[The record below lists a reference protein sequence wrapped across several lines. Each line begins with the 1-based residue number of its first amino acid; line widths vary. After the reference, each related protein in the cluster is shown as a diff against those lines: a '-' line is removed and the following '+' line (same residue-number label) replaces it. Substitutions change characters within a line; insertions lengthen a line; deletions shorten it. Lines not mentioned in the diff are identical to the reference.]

1 MPSLRWGEGYQEIL
15 DMQQVSVSPTLLYLV
30 LQSEVW
36 NGAVRIR
43 SVLKNSVSHH
53 SLGNLWSYDDA
64 APSAWRRGRYHRLG
78 LPYIM
83 VILILLLF
91 TYVKYAVLAV
101 TDKHICLFF
110 HFLCHCNSKGA
121 RIRVS
126 CAPSHGQAEATSF
139 LMTTGFGMF
148 TSTAFWH
155 VHFYSEQRWWWQRD
169 CSNNSLLFDDV
180 WFGMFTSA
188 VV

>member
-53 SLGNLWSYDDA
+53 SLGNLWSHDDA
-64 APSAWRRGRYHRLG
+64 APSAWRRGRYQYHRLG

-83 VILILLLF
+83 VILIRLLS
-91 TYVKYAVLAV
+91 TSVKHAVLAV
-101 TDKHICLFF
+101 TDKHICFF
-110 HFLCHCNSKGA
+110 FSLSLPLQQQGSKDTIQL
-121 RIRVS
+121 RTFS
-126 CAPSHGQAEATSF
+126 W
-139 LMTTGFGMF
+139 TGW
-148 TSTAFWH
+148 SDKLSDDDWFWH
-155 VHFYSEQRWWWQRD
+155 VHFYSVLAR
-169 CSNNSLLFDDV
+169 SLLQRTE
-180 WFGMFTSA
+180 MMMTERL
-188 VV
+188 